1 MKLKHN
7 KLRNTGLIFELL
19 VRQITTD
26 TLNNKESKAVD
37 ILKKHYNNNQ
47 IIKEYKIYKSIS
59 EAKNVS
65 ETKASMLL
73 EAAIEAHKRI
83 NKTSLRKQ
91 KYDLVAD
98 IKENYN
104 IDEFFKSPIE
114 NYKTLASLYLLFEMY
129 ESDQLD
135 VQKST
140 TCKFTIME
148 SICGKAETVEKDELL
163 EEYSTYDRGT
173 KALIYKLMIQKFNEK
188 YTDLDDSQK
197 SLLKEYINNI
207 STSDKLKQYVN
218 EQYVVVRSELKRHI
232 KILKDEARK
241 VKINEI
247 LSFIQEVPDNKK
259 LTDNDVFNLLHY
271 YELIKELNTVDTSK

>member
-65 ETKASMLL
+65 ETKAGMLL

-148 SICGKAETVEKDELL
+148 SICGKVEPVEKDELL

-188 YTDLDDSQK
+188 YTDLDDNQK
-197 SLLKEYINNI
+197 SLLKEYISNI

-232 KILKDEARK
+232 KTLKDEARK

-247 LSFIQEVPDNKK
+247 LTFIQEIPDNKK

-271 YELIKELNTVDTSK
+271 YELIKELNTVDTNK

>member
-65 ETKASMLL
+65 ETKAGMLL

-98 IKENYN
+98 IKEHYN

-140 TCKFTIME
+140 SCKFTIME
-148 SICGKAETVEKDELL
+148 SICSKDEPVEKDELL

-232 KILKDEARK
+232 KTLKDEARK

-247 LSFIQEVPDNKK
+247 LSFIQEIPDNKK

-271 YELIKELNTVDTSK
+271 YELIKELNTVDTNK

>member
-47 IIKEYKIYKSIS
+47 IVKEYKIYKAISDAKNLS
-59 EAKNVS
+59 EAKANILI
-65 ETKASMLL
+65 EAS
-73 EAAIEAHKRI
+73 IEAHKRI
-83 NKTSLRKQ
+83 NKTTLRKQ

-98 IKENYN
+98 IKEHYN
-104 IDEFFKSPIE
+104 IDEFFKSVVE

-129 ESDQLD
+129 ESEQLD
-135 VQKST
+135 VQKSSN
-140 TCKFTIME
+140 CKYTIME
-148 SICGKAETVEKDELL
+148 SICGKMEVLDKDELM
-163 EEYSTYDRGT
+163 EEYNSYDRGT

-197 SLLKEYINNI
+197 NLLKEYISNI
-207 STSDKLKQYVN
+207 STSDKLKQFVN
-218 EQYVVVRSELKRHI
+218 EQYVFVRSELKKHM
-232 KILKDEARK
+232 KNLKDEVRK

-247 LSFIQEVPDNKK
+247 LTFVQEIPDNKK
-259 LTDNDVFNLLHY
+259 LNDNDIFNLLHY
-271 YELIKELNTVDTSK
+271 YELIKELKTLDTNL